1 MAQFEFATA
10 TRIVFGRGTLA
21 QAAKA
26 AQGFGQRV
34 FLVTGGNVGRAERLL
49 GLLKQTGL
57 EAVTASV
64 MGEPTTELVQLLTTQ
79 AKAERCDVVIGI
91 GGGSVID
98 AAKAVSGLLTNEG
111 DLFDYL
117 EVIGKAQPLKHP
129 AAPYIAIPTTAG
141 TGAEVTRNAVL
152 GSKEHRV
159 KVSLRSPL
167 MLPRLAIVDPE
178 LTYDLPPDV
187 TAYTGLD
194 ALTQVIEP
202 YVCTKANPMTDG
214 WCVEGIRRA
223 AKSLRK
229 AVELGKDA
237 DARGDMAVTSL
248 FGGLALANA
257 GLGAVHGFAAPFG
270 GMFSA
275 PHGAVCAALLPHVMA
290 ANIKALRESAPRH
303 VALMRYEEIGRLLT
317 GKTQA
322 TAEDGVQ
329 WVAELVKDLRVP
341 GLAKY
346 GCNDGD
352 VMELVEKA
360 SKASSMKANPVE
372 LTTAELLEIVFAA
385 KSSATETSPARR
397 INSALAGRVQGSS
410 ASAPVNCIVDL
421 CLNRFN
427 VLAIVHK
434 QFPEGTFD
442 LYYFIKN
449 VRLAAEAMFAGGFTK
464 GLDFNNLPDWV
475 LNAATANNIYM
486 ESRPHAQDLITCFH
500 QAVLRQSMQPQ
511 ESFDLA
517 FAYLTISE
525 AVMAKSLWERVLAGK
540 VSSGD
545 FEGDFL
551 DSWTPWP
558 AD

>member
-26 AQGFGQRV
+26 AQGFGLRV

-64 MGEPTTELVQLLTTQ
+64 MGEPTTELVQALTAQ

-229 AVELGKDA
+229 AVEQGKDA
-237 DARGDMAVTSL
+237 EAREDMAVTSL

-257 GLGAVHGFAAPFG
+257 GLGAVHGIAAPFG

-290 ANIKALRESAPRH
+290 ANIKALQESAPGS
-303 VALMRYEEIGRLLT
+303 VALVRYDEIGRLLT
-317 GKTQA
+317 GRPQA

-329 WVAELVKDLRVP
+329 WVAELVKDLQVP

-346 GCNDGD
+346 GFAEKD
-352 VMELVEKA
+352 VAEVVDKA
-360 SKASSMKANPVE
+360 AKASSMKANPVE
-372 LTTAELLEIVFAA
+372 LTTSELSGILRAA
-385 KSSATETSPARR
+385 
-397 INSALAGRVQGSS
+397 
-410 ASAPVNCIVDL
+410 
-421 CLNRFN
+421 
-427 VLAIVHK
+427 
-434 QFPEGTFD
+434 
-442 LYYFIKN
+442 
-449 VRLAAEAMFAGGFTK
+449 M
-464 GLDFNNLPDWV
+464 
-475 LNAATANNIYM
+475 
-486 ESRPHAQDLITCFH
+486 
-500 QAVLRQSMQPQ
+500 
-511 ESFDLA
+511 
-517 FAYLTISE
+517 
-525 AVMAKSLWERVLAGK
+525 
-540 VSSGD
+540 
-545 FEGDFL
+545 
-551 DSWTPWP
+551 
-558 AD
+558 

>member
-1 MAQFEFATA
+1 MTRFEFATA
-10 TRIVFGRGTLA
+10 TRIVFGAGTLA
-21 QAAKA
+21 EAAKS
-26 AQGFGQRV
+26 AQGFGRRV
-34 FLVTGGNVGRAERLL
+34 FLVTGGNVGRAERLV

-57 EAVTASV
+57 DVV
-64 MGEPTTELVQLLTTQ
+64 MATVVGEPTTELVQALTAQ
-79 AKAERCDVVIGI
+79 AKAERCDVVIGF

-98 AAKAVSGLLTNEG
+98 AAKAVSGLLTNDG

-223 AKSLRK
+223 ARSLRK
-229 AVELGKDA
+229 AVEQGNDLE
-237 DARGDMAVTSL
+237 AREDMAVTSL

-270 GMFSA
+270 GMFPA

-290 ANIKALRESAPRH
+290 ANIKALRESAPGS

-317 GKTQA
+317 AKAQA
-322 TAEDGVQ
+322 TAEDGMR
-329 WVAELVKDLRVP
+329 WVAELVKDLQVP

-346 GCNDGD
+346 GCLEKE
-352 VMELVEKA
+352 VAEVVEKA
-360 SKASSMKANPVE
+360 AKASSMKANPVE
-372 LTTAELLEIVFAA
+372 LT
-385 KSSATETSPARR
+385 
-397 INSALAGRVQGSS
+397 AG
-410 ASAPVNCIVDL
+410 D
-421 CLNRFN
+421 
-427 VLAIVHK
+427 
-434 QFPEGTFD
+434 
-442 LYYFIKN
+442 
-449 VRLAAEAMFAGGFTK
+449 LAA
-464 GLDFNNLPDWV
+464 V
-475 LNAATANNIYM
+475 LQAA
-486 ESRPHAQDLITCFH
+486 L
-500 QAVLRQSMQPQ
+500 
-511 ESFDLA
+511 
-517 FAYLTISE
+517 
-525 AVMAKSLWERVLAGK
+525 
-540 VSSGD
+540 
-545 FEGDFL
+545 
-551 DSWTPWP
+551 
-558 AD
+558 